1 MIKMKPRVI
10 FVLFSLLFFGACTS
24 NNNKITPESVTN
36 PITADGN
43 SDMSSL
49 PVFQFNEEEHDFGKL
64 TQGEKV
70 TYTFKF
76 TNAGKSDLVISNA
89 SASCGCT
96 VAEYPKT
103 PVKPGATDGIEV
115 TFNTEG
121 KKGVQHKTIT
131 LVANTQPSTKVLTIK
146 AEIVTI
152 N

>member
-1 MIKMKPRVI
+1 MKSQVI
-10 FVLFSLLFFGACTS
+10 FLLFGLLFFGACIS
-24 NNNKITPESVTN
+24 HDNKITPESVTN
-36 PITADGN
+36 PITADGT
-43 SDMSSL
+43 SDMGSL

-64 TQGEKV
+64 TEGEKV

-76 TNAGKSDLVISNA
+76 KNTGKSDLVISNA

-103 PVKPGATDGIEV
+103 PVKPGATDGIVV

-121 KKGVQHKTIT
+121 KKGIQHKTIT
-131 LVANTQPSTKVLTIK
+131 IVANTQPSTKVLTVK
-146 AEIVTI
+146 AEIISI

>member
-1 MIKMKPRVI
+1 MKTKI
-10 FVLFSLLFFGACTS
+10 SILVLALVFIMSCVS
-24 NNNKITPESVTN
+24 HEKKISSENVNN

-64 TQGEKV
+64 TEGEKV

-76 TNAGKSDLVISNA
+76 TNTGKSDLVISNA

-121 KKGVQHKTIT
+121 KKGMQHKTIT
-131 LVANTQPSTKVLTIK
+131 IVANTQPSTKVLTIK
-146 AEIVTI
+146 AEVVQI